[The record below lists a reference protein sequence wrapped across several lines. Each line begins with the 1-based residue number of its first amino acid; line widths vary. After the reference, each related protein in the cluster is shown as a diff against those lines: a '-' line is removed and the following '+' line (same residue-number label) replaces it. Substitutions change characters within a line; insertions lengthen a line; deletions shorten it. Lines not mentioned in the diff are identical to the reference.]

1 MERTRIRELELEKGE
16 QEIKRKKKKPDPQ
29 IVHVFSLQIDRKF
42 LQNPRCIEGVLFSI
56 LAAVLAAG
64 LTGCNK

>member
-16 QEIKRKKKKPDPQ
+16 QEIKRKKKPDPQ